1 MQRVPFARDWKIHR
15 RIFGIRALPYLLL
28 GRAMPIQWLARIQ
41 PPGAKRPVR
50 LRLGSS
56 DVWVF
61 WGVFFRNHHA
71 VKLDPAP
78 RVVVDV
84 GANVGL
90 TTIDF
95 ARRFRKAR
103 VLAVE
108 PEAKN
113 FALLEKNVRR
123 YRRIEPVHAAL
134 WSANE
139 PVAFSNG
146 DAEFDS
152 FRFGRSEAD
161 RSDSVRGVTLDRLM
175 DEHGLERIDLLKID
189 IEGAERQ
196 VFADP
201 SAWID
206 RVDVM
211 IIELHDFL
219 MPGCESVVLPA
230 LKDFGF
236 QRRRRIHVLAARDPS
251 RLAKIPYPYRQPG
264 DESPSP
270 VQDRE

>member
-1 MQRVPFARDWKIHR
+1 MKRVPFVKDREIHR
-15 RIFGIRALPYLLL
+15 RIFGLRGLPYLLL
-28 GRAMPIQWLARIQ
+28 GRAMPGRWLVRIQ

-71 VKLDPAP
+71 LKLNPAP

-90 TTIDF
+90 TAIDF
-95 ARRFRKAR
+95 ARRFKKAR

-134 WSANE
+134 WGANE

-152 FRFGRSEAD
+152 FRFGRSGAD

-175 DEHGLERIDLLKID
+175 DEHGIDRIDLLKID
-189 IEGAERQ
+189 IEGAECS
-196 VFADP
+196 VFADV
-201 SAWID
+201 SKWID
-206 RVDVM
+206 RVDV
-211 IIELHDFL
+211 IIVELHDFL
-219 MPGCESVVLPA
+219 VPGCESVVLPA
-230 LKDFGF
+230 LREFGF
-236 QRRRRIHVLAARDPS
+236 QRRRRIHLLAARDSS
-251 RLAKIPYPYRQPG
+251 RLMKIPYAYRQPG
-264 DESPSP
+264 DG
-270 VQDRE
+270 